1 MLAERITSAIF
12 FRKGVYA
19 EVSRDPSFTV
29 AAWVIVV
36 IVSDMNGMGTHA
48 GLLSEGPVRW
58 ILGAG
63 ISSLFGVLAFVLTAV
78 LLPRLMQAMFN
89 VSVSFEQMV
98 RALGLASIWGSVS
111 VLGMLAGLMPLLACV
126 IAPVRLVAAGAV
138 AITYLI
144 AIQEVSEM
152 NWARTVSVA
161 VFALFIQVLASQ
173 IAAVLLASLV

>member
-1 MLAERITSAIF
+1 
-12 FRKGVYA
+12 
-19 EVSRDPSFTV
+19 
-29 AAWVIVV
+29 
-36 IVSDMNGMGTHA
+36 
-48 GLLSEGPVRW
+48 
-58 ILGAG
+58 
-63 ISSLFGVLAFVLTAV
+63 VLTAV